1 MFKLKNGLLFL
12 SLFASFAI
20 SVLAPPVHAQTL
32 ASAASLSG
40 VVADPSGAVS
50 YTHLDVYKRQCTY

>member
-20 SVLAPPVHAQTL
+20 SVLAPPVHAQTSRL
-32 ASAASLSG
+32 RLHCRVWSPIPPERASRTPMS
-40 VVADPSGAVS
+40 
-50 YTHLDVYKRQCTY
+50 H